1 MVFEHIPHL
10 FLYVY
15 QKKMN
20 TQLFV
25 LKSKKSYIFFHLTTC
40 PPAFD
45 EVVRHA
51 LGSDHLTPVVGT
63 RNFLLRIQH
72 LVLCHCNLDLIK
84 KIFQKTSETNGLHL
98 WLSVTVKYTNYK
110 EVLREGYCMM
120 PLNQQIELGLYFSIM
135 LTILLGFAL
144 GRLYTIGFVSTME
157 IRLRKIKAQFLL
169 TVYAM
174 QTLFIQC
181 VNTIQLTVPCFFS
194 LTDQSNFSRN
204 FCFTRQLVRVI
215 WWFIFFF
222 NLH

>member
-10 FLYVY
+10 FLYVN

-20 TQLFV
+20 TQIFV
-25 LKSKKSYIFFHLTTC
+25 LKSKIIYFSPLNYTC

-120 PLNQQIELGLYFSIM
+120 PLNQQIES
-135 LTILLGFAL
+135 TISSNRVCHANTIYLMCQY
-144 GRLYTIGFVSTME
+144 YTTYSPVFLFFDRSVQ
-157 IRLRKIKAQFLL
+157 LFPQFLL
-169 TVYAM
+169 
-174 QTLFIQC
+174 
-181 VNTIQLTVPCFFS
+181 
-194 LTDQSNFSRN
+194 
-204 FCFTRQLVRVI
+204 
-215 WWFIFFF
+215 
-222 NLH
+222 H

>member
-15 QKKMN
+15 QKKIN
-20 TQLFV
+20 TQIFV
-25 LKSKKSYIFFHLTTC
+25 LKSKNSYIFLYWTTC

-84 KIFQKTSETNGLHL
+84 QIFQKTSETNGLHL

-120 PLNQQIELGLYFSIM
+120 PLNQQIELGFDFSIM
-135 LTILLGFAL
+135 LTILN
-144 GRLYTIGFVSTME
+144 SW
-157 IRLRKIKAQFLL
+157 IRLGPP
-169 TVYAM
+169 VH
-174 QTLFIQC
+174 
-181 VNTIQLTVPCFFS
+181 
-194 LTDQSNFSRN
+194 D
-204 FCFTRQLVRVI
+204 
-215 WWFIFFF
+215 
-222 NLH
+222 

>member
-15 QKKMN
+15 QKKIN
-20 TQLFV
+20 TQIFV
-25 LKSKKSYIFFHLTTC
+25 LKSKNSYIFLYWTTC

-84 KIFQKTSETNGLHL
+84 QIFQKTSETNGLHL

-120 PLNQQIELGLYFSIM
+120 PLNQQIELGFDFSIM
-135 LTILLGFAL
+135 LTILN
-144 GRLYTIGFVSTME
+144 SW
-157 IRLRKIKAQFLL
+157 IRLGPPVHDWVCLHNGNLVAENKSTISSNR
-169 TVYAM
+169 VCYA
-174 QTLFIQC
+174 
-181 VNTIQLTVPCFFS
+181 NTIYSMCQ
-194 LTDQSNFSRN
+194 
-204 FCFTRQLVRVI
+204 
-215 WWFIFFF
+215 
-222 NLH
+222 

>member
-1 MVFEHIPHL
+1 
-10 FLYVY
+10 
-15 QKKMN
+15 MN

-84 KIFQKTSETNGLHL
+84 KIFPKTSRDQRPQETKGLHL

-135 LTILLGFAL
+135 LTILLG
-144 GRLYTIGFVSTME
+144 
-157 IRLRKIKAQFLL
+157 
-169 TVYAM
+169 YAM
-174 QTLFIQC
+174 QTLFI
-181 VNTIQLTVPCFFS
+181 
-194 LTDQSNFSRN
+194 
-204 FCFTRQLVRVI
+204 
-215 WWFIFFF
+215 
-222 NLH
+222 